1 MIWEGKSI
9 RKRGNRHEYSGK
21 DRNMRGVCNYL
32 LWAYKLGL
40 TKSSFAGSTTVI
52 SFLFCPKLS

>member
-40 TKSSFAGSTTVI
+40 TKFFICREHNCHFI
-52 SFLFCPKLS
+52 SILP